1 VLSSEQLLA
10 DTASTRHVLR
20 RVASFLNVSRDA
32 AAWSLT
38 AIREETG
45 HTGHTGKTAIRDMAI
60 RDATNSRNSSPRQ
73 QEQLDM
79 DISLTARAP
88 SSESPAAPA
97 SASSAAR
104 RGDVAFQRFNCS
116 TQDRIL
122 DVFHRHNH
130 ALFDLLR
137 STRRE
142 APAEQETLDEFP
154 DPRSPECL
162 NLKVHNASSM
172 KY

>member
-1 VLSSEQLLA
+1 MLSSEQLLA

-20 RVASFLNVSRDA
+20 RVASFLNVSSDV

-45 HTGHTGKTAIRDMAI
+45 NTGNTALGDVPMREVTKT
-60 RDATNSRNSSPRQ
+60 RNASPRQ

-79 DISLTARAP
+79 AISLTARAP

-97 SASSAAR
+97 AASSAAWR
-104 RGDVAFQRFNCS
+104 GRGDMAFQRFNCS

-130 ALFDLLR
+130 ALFYLLR
-137 STRRE
+137 STRSE

-162 NLKVHNASSM
+162 NLKVHNATSM

>member
-1 VLSSEQLLA
+1 MLSSEQFLA

-20 RVASFLNVSRDA
+20 RVASFLNVSSDA

-45 HTGHTGKTAIRDMAI
+45 HTGKTAIRDMAI
-60 RDATNSRNSSPRQ
+60 REATNTRNSSPRQ

-122 DVFHRHNH
+122 DVFLRHNH

-172 KY
+172 K